1 MKNTIRKIT
10 ALALAVMTLCGGV
23 SCGKNKP
30 EGKQRVKVAVSY
42 KSPMLCSAVERYNST
57 HENSVIELVE
67 YADSEDTEAE
77 NTADDLC
84 LEISAG
90 DYPDIIDLSIID
102 NTELDSMGMCT
113 DLYPFLDSDD
123 ELSRESFFPG
133 VFTACEKEGKLIS
146 LPVAYK
152 TISVSAGKSK
162 FFEDFTEL
170 DNAYIM
176 ELAEKYPDKLLSP
189 FHTNSSVFIFGL
201 FDLNQFIDY
210 ENYTC
215 NFNSEEFID
224 ILEFCSQYPAEVEF
238 LTTPDENI
246 LTDKALIHSFQVNI
260 FTNPDF
266 KKTFGDE
273 EYTVLETNFHY
284 GIRLAITESCPDK
297 NIAWDF
303 ISEVYNV
310 ESGDDFPVTV
320 KQFEAMRDSF
330 VTQQQY
336 DFAYDILSRTDG
348 FTEAVSDDIAIIISE
363 ETDECFNG
371 GTSPQECAEIIQN
384 RISIYLSEKS

>member
-1 MKNTIRKIT
+1 MKNTIRRIT
-10 ALALAVMTLCGGV
+10 ALVLTSVLLCGAV
-23 SCGKNKP
+23 SCGKEKP
-30 EGKQRVKVAVSY
+30 EEKRCVKVAVSY
-42 KSPMLCSAVERYNST
+42 KSPMLCSAAERYNST

-67 YADSEDTEAE
+67 YAASEDTEAE

-84 LEISAG
+84 LEIAAG

-102 NTELDSMGMCT
+102 DIELDSMGMCT

-123 ELSRESFFPG
+123 ELSRDSFFPG

-146 LPVAYK
+146 LPAAYK
-152 TISVSAGKSK
+152 TIFVSAGKSK

-170 DNAYIM
+170 NNAYIM

-189 FHTNSSVFIFGL
+189 FHTNSSVYIFDL
-201 FDLNQFIDY
+201 FDMNQFIDY
-210 ENYTC
+210 DSYTC
-215 NFNSEEFID
+215 NFNSEEFIN

-246 LTDKALIHSFQVNI
+246 LTDKALIYLFQVSI
-260 FTNPDF
+260 FTNPDLE
-266 KKTFGDE
+266 KIFGDE

-297 NIAWDF
+297 NAAWEF
-303 ISEVYNV
+303 LSEVYNG

-320 KQFEAMRDSF
+320 KQFEEKRDSF
-330 VTQQQY
+330 VTQQHY
-336 DFAYDILSRTDG
+336 DFAYDILSGTDG
-348 FTEAVSDDIAIIISE
+348 FTETLSDDIAIIISE
-363 ETDECFNG
+363 ETAECFNG
-371 GTSPQECAEIIQN
+371 EASPQECAEMLQN